1 MHKHQKVRSMEMN
14 SIKNAILSE
23 MLESSEQDINLV
35 FDKHYSSLDLEDLQN
50 AAFAAIKSAKKT
62 VFQSKI
68 ISAEHKS
75 KAFKPQATKS
85 WTANQIESA
94 LKTFFNSPS
103 SQGLA
108 VAFRNYTSQS
118 PADQASLLEDLI
130 RLGSI
135 NPDDI
140 ANQ

>member
-1 MHKHQKVRSMEMN
+1 MHKRQKVRSMEMN

-23 MLESSEQDINLV
+23 MLESSDQDINSI
-35 FDKHYSSLDLEDLQN
+35 FDKYHSNADLEDLRN
-50 AAFAAIKSAKKT
+50 AAFAAIKSAKQAN
-62 VFQSKI
+62 FQTKI
-68 ISAEHKS
+68 ISVEKNS
-75 KAFKPQATKS
+75 KAINPQASKS

-135 NPDDI
+135 NPDDVT
-140 ANQ
+140 NQ